1 MGVHAPPNIHIH
13 THSHTHTLHPSI
25 PLSSDILYFCAS
37 DSPTKGKRMQ
47 NKLSSGVLGVRW
59 GHNLRLPRTRAL
71 VLGLLLA
78 LAVVGWLP
86 LPAHAEM
93 EMEVLGELIMMEGGG
108 ERERGRT
115 GGELEASMHSSLLQN
130 FQEVTAGIRAMEEDV
145 AVAVEGTVETQQTA
159 AATTAF
165 PDSSAVVGRAFQ
177 MKVPN
182 KMEDSYLGNIIKI
195 TETGKD
201 SLPGWLHWDADSRI
215 LQGLPLEE
223 DKGVHYISV
232 SISNSTKA
240 FFTSSSSPSISSEV
254 FSIEVHPEDHSDTD
268 VTQLM
273 LNQASTDN
281 GAQPFMC
288 SNEEPVTV
296 LTVILDAD
304 LTKMS
309 SEQRVRLL
317 DNMRSFSEVGLQ
329 YMKILPVVNN
339 RLFDMSAF
347 MAGPGNAK
355 KVVENGALLSWKLG
369 CALDQ
374 TTVPN
379 INSVQIPAKEGT
391 MSAKLG
397 YPVVGWHIANKKP
410 HIPKRVR
417 RALNN
422 TPTPVL
428 TVLPP
433 TTLAEPSVRIVPTLS
448 SPSIAGPTDSSAP
461 PVRGPVPLP
470 GKPTIKVRDPT
481 VHTPTLGPPQPT
493 RVMETTSTILIQ
505 PTMTRP
511 TYVEA
516 TATPPTPTRR
526 PTRKPKKPK
535 TTPVPREPKATT
547 AKPPRRTT
555 PSSGLFPD
563 VYNEKPVLR
572 NPIDQVN
579 ALVGTYFEVKIPSDT
594 FFDKEDGTTDKLR
607 LTLRKNHNEIVGDNS
622 WIQFNTTSQLLYGL
636 PDTPH
641 VGKHEFFMQASDKGG
656 LNAID
661 AFEVRVNRWPI
672 NDKTP
677 VTFTAHFEGEP
688 QSVTNDIHK
697 KILLVQK
704 LAIALGDRNS
714 STVSLRNITRGSI
727 RVEWTNTSLQQHPCP
742 KEQITALSNRLASP
756 NGTLEMHF
764 KNTMDPEFKPTDVMV
779 RGRASCRMYSFIP
792 HGEIIFPEPPAVT
805 PALGTGRQSADD
817 VYLHTVIP
825 AVVVA
830 AILLIAGIIAMICYR
845 KKRKGKLTIEDQAT
859 FIKKGVPIIFADEL
873 DDSKPPPSSSM
884 PLILQEEKPPLP
896 PPEYPNMVTPE
907 TTPLNQELLGEYTAL
922 RDEDP
927 NAPPYQPPPPFTT
940 PMEGKGSR
948 PKNMTPYR
956 SPPPYVPP

>member
-1 MGVHAPPNIHIH
+1 M
-13 THSHTHTLHPSI
+13 T
-25 PLSSDILYFCAS
+25 
-37 DSPTKGKRMQ
+37 
-47 NKLSSGVLGVRW
+47 
-59 GHNLRLPRTRAL
+59 
-71 VLGLLLA
+71 
-78 LAVVGWLP
+78 
-86 LPAHAEM
+86 
-93 EMEVLGELIMMEGGG
+93 
-108 ERERGRT
+108 
-115 GGELEASMHSSLLQN
+115 
-130 FQEVTAGIRAMEEDV
+130 
-145 AVAVEGTVETQQTA
+145 
-159 AATTAF
+159 
-165 PDSSAVVGRAFQ
+165 
-177 MKVPN
+177 
-182 KMEDSYLGNIIKI
+182 I

-201 SLPGWLHWDADSRI
+201 SLPGWLHWNADSRI

-232 SISNSTKA
+232 SLSNHTK
-240 FFTSSSSPSISSEV
+240 SPSSSSEV
-254 FSIEVHPEDHSDTD
+254 FSVEVHPEDHSEADPA
-268 VTQLM
+268 QPAI
-273 LNQASTDN
+273 NQASADN
-281 GAQPFMC
+281 EVQPFVC
-288 SNEEPVTV
+288 GNEEPVTV

-309 SEQRVRLL
+309 SGQRVELL
-317 DNMRSFSEVGLQ
+317 DDMRSFSRVGLQ
-329 YMKILPVVNN
+329 HMKILPVVNN

-369 CALDQ
+369 CSLDQ
-374 TTVPN
+374 STVPN
-379 INSVQIPAKEGT
+379 INSVQSPAKEGT

-410 HIPKRVR
+410 HVPKRVR
-417 RALNN
+417 RSLSN

-433 TTLAEPSVRIVPTLS
+433 TTLVEPPVRIIPTLS

-470 GKPTIKVRDPT
+470 GKPTIRVHGPIT
-481 VHTPTLGPPQPT
+481 HTPTLGPSQPT
-493 RVMETTSTILIQ
+493 QVMETTSTIAIQ

-511 TYVEA
+511 IFVEA
-516 TATPPTPTRR
+516 TATPPTPTRK

-535 TTPVPREPKATT
+535 TTLAPREPKITT
-547 AKPPRRTT
+547 PKPPRRTT
-555 PSSGLFPD
+555 PSPGVVPD
-563 VYNEKPVLR
+563 PYNEKPVLR

-607 LTLRKNHNEIVGDNS
+607 LTLRHNHNEVVGDDS

-636 PDTPH
+636 PDVHH
-641 VGKHEFFMQASDKGG
+641 VGKHEYFMQATDKGG

-661 AFEVRVNRWPI
+661 AFEVRVNRWPV

-677 VTFTAHFEGEP
+677 VIFTARFEGDP
-688 QSVTNDIHK
+688 RSVTNDIHK
-697 KILLVQK
+697 KITLVKK
-704 LAIALGDRNS
+704 LASVLGDRNS
-714 STVSLRNITRGSI
+714 STVSLRNITKGSI
-727 RVEWTNTSLQQHPCP
+727 VVEWTNNSLPQHPCP
-742 KEQITALSNRLASP
+742 KEQIAAMCRRLANNEGKP
-756 NGTLEMHF
+756 MHTF
-764 KNTMDPEFKPTDVMV
+764 TYFMEPDFKPMDVTV
-779 RGRASCRMYSFIP
+779 KGRASCRAYSFIP
-792 HGEIIFPEPPAVT
+792 AGDIDFTEAPAVT
-805 PALGTGRQSADD
+805 PALGTGRQSTDD

-896 PPEYPNMVTPE
+896 PPEYPNMATPE

-927 NAPPYQPPPPFTT
+927 NAPPYQPPPPFTA

>member
-1 MGVHAPPNIHIH
+1 MRNKQSLGW
-13 THSHTHTLHPSI
+13 LEPSRG
-25 PLSSDILYFCAS
+25 LD
-37 DSPTKGKRMQ
+37 
-47 NKLSSGVLGVRW
+47 V
-59 GHNLRLPRTRAL
+59 RLPRTRVL
-71 VLGLLLA
+71 LLGLF
-78 LAVVGWLP
+78 LAVASWLP
-86 LPAHAEM
+86 MPATAEM
-93 EMEVLGELIMMEGGG
+93 DIDMLGGMVLIEAGG
-108 ERERGRT
+108 ESERFDGGR
-115 GGELEASMHSSLLQN
+115 GELEASMHSSILQD
-130 FQEVTAGIRAMEEDV
+130 FQEVTEGIPAMDV
-145 AVAVEGTVETQQTA
+145 GDTVAIQQNSA
-159 AATTAF
+159 APTAF
-165 PDSSAVVGRAFQ
+165 PDSSAVVGRIFW

-182 KMEDSYLGNIIKI
+182 KMEDVYLGDIIKI
-195 TETGKD
+195 TEMGKD
-201 SLPGWLHWDADSRI
+201 LLPEWLHWNASSRI

-232 SISNSTKA
+232 SISNHTK
-240 FFTSSSSPSISSEV
+240 SSSASEV
-254 FSIEVHPEDHSDTD
+254 FSIEVHPEDHLDADSA
-268 VTQLM
+268 QLTS
-273 LNQASTDN
+273 NQASIEDDV
-281 GAQPFMC
+281 QPFMC
-288 SNEEPVTV
+288 GNEEPVTV

-309 SEQRVRLL
+309 SEQRVELL
-317 DNMRSFSEVGLQ
+317 DNMRSFSGVGLQ
-329 YMKILPVVNN
+329 HMKVLPVVNN

-369 CALDQ
+369 CSLDQ
-374 TTVPN
+374 STVPN
-379 INSVQIPAKEGT
+379 INSVQGPAKEGT

-410 HIPKRVR
+410 HFPKRVR
-417 RALNN
+417 RQLNN

-433 TTLAEPSVRIVPTLS
+433 TTAVEPPARIIPTLS
-448 SPSIAGPTDSSAP
+448 SPSIAAPTESSAP

-470 GKPTIKVRDPT
+470 GKPTIRVRDPIA
-481 VHTPTLGPPQPT
+481 HTPTMGPPQPT
-493 RVMETTSTILIQ
+493 KVMETTSIIPIM
-505 PTMTRP
+505 PTMSRP
-511 TYVEA
+511 THVEA
-516 TATPPTPTRR
+516 TPTPSTAVIT
-526 PTRKPKKPK
+526 PTSTRKPTKRPRRPK
-535 TTPVPREPKATT
+535 TTTPASRVPKTPA
-547 AKPPRRTT
+547 AKTPTSTT
-555 PSSGLFPD
+555 PSPGVIPD
-563 VYNEKPVLR
+563 PYNEKPVLR

-607 LTLRKNHNEIVGDNS
+607 LTLRQNHNEVVAEGS

-636 PDTPH
+636 PDVHH
-641 VGKHEFFMQASDKGG
+641 VGKHEYFMQATDKGG

-661 AFEVRVNRWPI
+661 AFEVRVNRWPT

-677 VTFTAHFEGEP
+677 VIFTARFEGEP
-688 QSVTNDIHK
+688 RSVTNDIHK
-697 KILLVQK
+697 KILLVKK
-704 LAIALGDRNS
+704 LAYALGDRNS
-714 STVSLRNITRGSI
+714 STVSLRNITKGSI
-727 RVEWTNTSLQQHPCP
+727 VVEWTNTSLQQHPCP
-742 KEQITALSNRLASP
+742 KDQITGMSRTLADSEGRP
-756 NGTLEMHF
+756 SHAF
-764 KNTMDPEFKPTDVMV
+764 RYTMEPEFKPLDVKV
-779 RGRASCRMYSFIP
+779 KGRASCRMHSFIP
-792 HGEIIFPEPPAVT
+792 PGEIDIPEPPAVT
-805 PALGTGRQSADD
+805 PGLGSSRDSADD

-896 PPEYPNMVTPE
+896 PPEYPNMATPE

-922 RDEDP
+922 QDDDP

-948 PKNMTPYR
+948 PKNITPYR